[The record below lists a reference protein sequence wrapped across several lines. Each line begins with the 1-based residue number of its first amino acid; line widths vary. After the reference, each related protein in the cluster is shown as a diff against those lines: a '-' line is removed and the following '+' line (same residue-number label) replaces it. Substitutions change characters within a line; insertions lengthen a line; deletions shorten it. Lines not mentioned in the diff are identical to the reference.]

1 MEINK
6 RNNRAEVRSK
16 EAEHWDEM
24 SRKLQE
30 ILDSWQRIEN
40 TAEKI
45 DTRLSILV
53 ESKKHKQEVK

>member
-1 MEINK
+1 MKINK
-6 RNNRAEVRSK
+6 RDNRAEVSSK

-45 DTRLSILV
+45 DTRLGILV
-53 ESKKHKQEVK
+53 ESKKHAQEVK